1 MSEAAQT
8 AIAPRM
14 QIFPLPPAGG
24 KAMALIGLAAVVA
37 IVAGLW
43 LWGKQ
48 PEYRVL
54 FSNVTDRDGGDIIGV
69 LTQMNVPY
77 QFTEGGGAILVPAD
91 KVHEA
96 RLKLASQGLPKGGGV
111 GFELMENQKLGV
123 SQFLEQVNY
132 QRALEGELA
141 RSMQAISAVQSAR
154 VHIAFTKQSVFVREE
169 QKPTASVVLNLYP
182 GRTLDSG
189 QISAVTH
196 LVSSSV
202 PGLSPKSVTVL
213 DQSGNLLSE
222 KENAA
227 GGAGMDASQLKY
239 VQDYERGV
247 ARRIEAILFP
257 IVGKDNVHA
266 EVSAEI
272 DFSRTEQA
280 AETYKPNQDAAQAA
294 IRSQQISESNNSGG
308 AAIGVPGAL
317 TNQPPA
323 PAAAPVNQQG
333 GATASAATPAG
344 NSRKDAT
351 TNYEVDKT
359 IQYVQK
365 PMGGVK
371 RLSAAVVVN
380 YKKVLDKKGTASFVP
395 LSAAE
400 KNQIDAL
407 VKEAMGFS
415 QVRGDTLNVTNTRFT
430 SPEIEKLPEMPV
442 WKQPENIN
450 LAMLGGKYLLL
461 AAVTAYAFFAFVRP
475 LLKRASAAA
484 RGKVETNPEKE
495 NEGSPTGE
503 TPALTGEKMLALPG
517 TNQAPM
523 TEDRLQAARMAARQD
538 PRAVANVVKKWV
550 DGNE

>member
-380 YKKVLDKKGTASFVP
+380 YKKVLDKKGAASFVP

-400 KNQIDAL
+400 KTQIDAL

>member
-1 MSEAAQT
+1 MSESAQT
-8 AIAPRM
+8 ALAPRLQM
-14 QIFPLPPAGG
+14 FPLPGPGG
-24 KAMALIGLAAVVA
+24 KIMALIGLAAVVA
-37 IVAGLW
+37 LVAGMW

-54 FSNVTDRDGGDIIGV
+54 FSNVNDRDGGDIIGV

-154 VHIAFTKQSVFVREE
+154 VHIAFVKQSVFVREE
-169 QKPTASVVLNLYP
+169 QKPTASVMLNLYP
-182 GRTLDSG
+182 GRTLDAA
-189 QISAVTH
+189 QVSAITH

-202 PGLSPKSVTVL
+202 PEMSAKNVTVL
-213 DQSGNLLSE
+213 DQDGNLLSE
-222 KENAA
+222 KQDKPNGLNLDPA
-227 GGAGMDASQLKY
+227 QLQY
-239 VQDYERGV
+239 IQGYESGV
-247 ARRIEAILFP
+247 ARRIEAILYP

-266 EVSAEI
+266 EVTADI
-272 DFSRTEQA
+272 DFSSVEQA
-280 AETYKPNQDAAQAA
+280 AETYKPNQNPTDAA
-294 IRSQQISESNNSGG
+294 IRSHQISESSNASN
-308 AAIGVPGAL
+308 AAGGVPGAL

-323 PAAAPVNQQG
+323 PATAQLNQQG
-333 GATASAATPAG
+333 GAAGAGGNAAS

-359 IQYVQK
+359 IQYTQK

-380 YKKVLDKKGTASFVP
+380 YKKVVDKKGVASFVP

-400 KNQIDAL
+400 KTQIDSL
-407 VKEAMGFS
+407 VKEAMGFT
-415 QVRGDTLNVTNTRFT
+415 QARGDTLNVTNTRFT
-430 SPEIEKLPEMPV
+430 TPEVEKLPEVPA
-442 WKQPENIN
+442 WRQPENIN
-450 LAMLGGKYLLL
+450 LASDAGKYLLM
-461 AAVTAYAFFAFVRP
+461 AVITLYAFFAFIRP
-475 LLKRASAAA
+475 LLKKASSTVKTLAEDKNSEA
-484 RGKVETNPEKE
+484 GGGSVNPE
-495 NEGSPTGE
+495 TG
-503 TPALTGEKMLALPG
+503 MLALPH
-517 TNQAPM
+517 QPSPLSAD
-523 TEDRLQAARMAARQD
+523 EKLQAARLTARQD
-538 PRAVANVVKKWV
+538 PRAVANVVKNWV
-550 DGNE
+550 DGQ